1 MSTQSN
7 EPESAVPEKSAL
19 REVLSRRTLPVYSA
33 FFFWAFGTG
42 GLWLVRPLFAYEIG
56 GTFFLVALVSAA
68 SVTPRVVLGPV
79 TGHLA
84 DRFGRRPFVILGAVF
99 HIGALT
105 GDFFV
110 GTYWQFLVLELVA
123 GSGIAMY
130 QTSATVLMADATRS
144 ATRGRAIAVRQV
156 TSRFGN
162 LSGPVVGGVIAAL
175 FGLRWVFIFIA
186 VTKFMVIL
194 VTVFAVKEFR
204 APRERSTPKPSV
216 AKRSGHMPDLDMFRT
231 RAFLSLAIGT
241 VALGLVN
248 GGTGVFRTLF
258 PPQAEVVAGLSQV
271 QIGNLIAVAG
281 LFALISSVPSGI
293 VIDRFGRKR
302 PLLVGLV
309 ATAIGTY
316 LMAITGSFSAALL
329 AVVVFGLAEALGQ
342 GSIQTY
348 AMDQAPVE
356 KRGAFLGA
364 WIVFTNMGQITGPLV
379 IGTIADVYG
388 FRTGFMTVVITLLV
402 AALVIAV
409 LGRGSRPAPERPES
423 QASRDS

>member
-1 MSTQSN
+1 M
-7 EPESAVPEKSAL
+7 
-19 REVLSRRTLPVYSA
+19 
-33 FFFWAFGTG
+33 
-42 GLWLVRPLFAYEIG
+42 
-56 GTFFLVALVSAA
+56 
-68 SVTPRVVLGPV
+68 
-79 TGHLA
+79 
-84 DRFGRRPFVILGAVF
+84 
-99 HIGALT
+99 
-105 GDFFV
+105 
-110 GTYWQFLVLELVA
+110 
-123 GSGIAMY
+123 
-130 QTSATVLMADATRS
+130 
-144 ATRGRAIAVRQV
+144 
-156 TSRFGN
+156 
-162 LSGPVVGGVIAAL
+162 
-175 FGLRWVFIFIA
+175 FIFIA

-204 APRERSTPKPSV
+204 APREQNTPKTPG
-216 AKRSGHMPDLDMFRT
+216 AKRSRRMPDLDMFRT

-281 LFALISSVPSGI
+281 LFALISSVPSGM

-356 KRGAFLGA
+356 KRGAFLGG
-364 WIVFTNMGQITGPLV
+364 WIVFMNMGQITGPLV
-379 IGTIADVYG
+379 IGTVADVYG
-388 FRTGFMTVVITLLV
+388 FRTGFRTVVITLLA

-409 LGRGSRPAPERPES
+409 LGRGSGPARERPAS
-423 QASRDS
+423 HASRDS